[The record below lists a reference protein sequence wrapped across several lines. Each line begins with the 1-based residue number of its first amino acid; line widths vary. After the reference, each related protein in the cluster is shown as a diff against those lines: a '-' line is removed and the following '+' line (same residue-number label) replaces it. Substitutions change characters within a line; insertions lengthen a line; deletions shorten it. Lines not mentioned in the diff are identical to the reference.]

1 MTEKN
6 IEYIDDI
13 VKEMLNGTFS
23 VFVEQEQI
31 VMLQNKNGLIFLQTK
46 QESFMKNTPQM
57 YICLLT

>member
-13 VKEMLNGTFS
+13 VKEMLMEHSLF
-23 VFVEQEQI
+23 FVEQEQI